1 MIEALFIADSTNT
14 LVHEYS
20 NSLTSPKFKTILPKI
35 TANSAG
41 ITKKTSDIIPFDA
54 HYHLLIHHESS
65 LIFYVLYQSSK
76 DVNPLFP
83 LIFVRRLI
91 ETIRDYFGDL
101 KTPTK
106 IEANND
112 TLTLLL
118 YQMLDDTIPYY
129 TDFNKL
135 RDLVAY
141 KSLLSKFLSSASSTA
156 SKATAALKD
165 TSSSSSNI
173 TLTKDEDSDIP
184 WRRTNV
190 RHTNNEMYVDVI
202 ETVSVIL
209 KPIAKRGGTQQF
221 DSAFYST
228 NKGAASQDNYMIS
241 GTIDG
246 EVNFVSRLTGV
257 PLLQLFFN
265 SLGVKDI
272 TFPSF
277 HRCVNLETWKERK
290 GLLSFIPPDGRS
302 TLMKYQIDLDSQYM
316 SNSQRMGVLKQSTID
331 VDLICRENSNEF
343 EIKLH
348 FGMQVTKVESITVE
362 IFCEDSEDQV
372 KLNRITHGD
381 FGFKG
386 NGKGEW
392 NLRELK
398 SGISPV
404 FHGSIISA
412 SNHDDDD
419 NNSNKE
425 EIEVSPSPELK
436 ERKQKYTKPSYIR
449 VHYMHKGSV
458 PSGLKVDS
466 LKIISAKGLGDTVK
480 PYKGVKYITKSG
492 NYIIRS

>member
-1 MIEALFIADSTNT
+1 MIEALYIADSTNT
-14 LVHEYS
+14 LVYEYS
-20 NSLTSPKFKTILPKI
+20 NSLTSPQFKTLLPKI
-35 TANSAG
+35 TAA
-41 ITKKTSDIIPFDA
+41 TSSTDIHQTNDIIPLNSKF
-54 HYHLLIHHESS
+54 HLLIHHESS
-65 LIFYVLYQSSK
+65 LIFYVLHQYSQ

-83 LIFVRRLI
+83 TIFVRRLI

-101 KTPTK
+101 KTPSK

-165 TSSSSSNI
+165 TTGISSA
-173 TLTKDEDSDIP
+173 KEESDIP
-184 WRRTNV
+184 WRRSNV

-209 KPIAKRGGTQQF
+209 KPIPKKVGAQQF

-228 NKGAASQDNYMIS
+228 TKAAAAQENYMIS

-257 PLLQLFFN
+257 PLLQLIFN
-265 SLGVKDI
+265 TLGVKDI

-277 HRCVNLETWKERK
+277 HRCVNLDTWRERR
-290 GLLSFIPPDGRS
+290 GVLSFIPPDGKS
-302 TLMKYQIDLDSQYM
+302 TLMKYQIDLDSQYT
-316 SNSQRMGVLKQSTID
+316 SNSQRMGLLKQSTID
-331 VDLICRENSNEF
+331 VDFICRENSNEF
-343 EIKLH
+343 EIRLH
-348 FGMQVTKVESITVE
+348 FGMQVTKVESVTVE
-362 IFCEDSEDQV
+362 IVCQDPEDQI

-392 NLRELK
+392 NLRQLK

-404 FHGSIISA
+404 FHGSVISDL
-412 SNHDDDD
+412 HKDGDKDQDD
-419 NNSNKE
+419 SE
-425 EIEVSPSPELK
+425 EKSESPEK
-436 ERKQKYTKPSYIR
+436 PQAKYTKPSYIR
-449 VHYMHKGSV
+449 VHYLHKGSV
-458 PSGLKVDS
+458 PSGLKVDN